1 MAKPYEGYPSWN
13 SWNVGLWINNEYN
26 LYMTAYNLVQREGMR
41 RAVEILTNWWGDKV
55 TPDGGRFN
63 KRSIAL
69 ALEGMD
75 E

>member
-1 MAKPYEGYPSWN
+1 
-13 SWNVGLWINNEYN
+13 
-26 LYMTAYNLVQREGMR
+26 MTAYNLVQREGMR

-63 KRSIAL
+63 KRSISL